1 MSLPV
6 EKGLARW
13 SLARW
18 STARWSL
25 PIAIALM
32 VIWGVNFSVTKTILD
47 QVSVSAMLF
56 VRFLWMMLLG
66 LAMLAWLYRGR
77 FASSLPHRRDW
88 PRFLAAGL
96 IGHTAHV
103 GIVTWGLHLSTP
115 FSSSLV
121 LTSGPLWTLLILV
134 ALGAEKL
141 RTPQV
146 VGTVAAFLGILLF
159 MSDKF
164 SSGVLRAGLGDLVLL
179 LAAGLF
185 SLYTVVTRPL
195 TSRYGAPVLLGYTLL
210 VGAPPV
216 LLFTL
221 PAFLAES
228 WRELPATIW
237 VWMFYAVTISSFL
250 GWLGWAWINQVRGVA
265 KSAPLMYMMPPIAG
279 VVSWITLG
287 ENFTWLKITGAL
299 VTMAGVAWAQFGSGT
314 KHTVSQ
320 ADSG

>member
-1 MSLPV
+1 MSAPV

-13 SLARW
+13 SFA
-18 STARWSL
+18 
-25 PIAIALM
+25 IAIALM
-32 VIWGVNFSVTKTILD
+32 VIWGVNFSVTKTILE
-47 QVSVSAMLF
+47 QVSVPAMLF

-66 LAMLAWLYRGR
+66 LGMLGWLYRGR
-77 FASSLPHRRDW
+77 FRQSIPNKRDV
-88 PRFLAAGL
+88 PRFIAAGL

-121 LTSGPLWTLLILV
+121 LTSGPLWTLLILA

-141 RTPQV
+141 RAPQV

-164 SSGVLRAGLGDLVLL
+164 ASGVLRAGLGDLVLL
-179 LAAGLF
+179 FAAGLF
-185 SLYTVVTRPL
+185 SLYTVVARPL
-195 TSRYGAPVLLGYTLL
+195 TSRYGAPVLLGYTLV

-221 PAFLAES
+221 PAFLMEP
-228 WRELPATIW
+228 WQQIPASIW
-237 VWMFYAVTISSFL
+237 LWMFYAVTISSFL

-265 KSAPLMYMMPPIAG
+265 KSAPLMYMMSPIAG
-279 VVSWITLG
+279 LVSWVTMG
-287 ENFTWLKITGAL
+287 ETFTWLKIVGAL
-299 VTMAGVAWAQFGSGT
+299 LTMAGVAWAQFSGGLRN
-314 KHTVSQ
+314 TVVQ
-320 ADSG
+320 PDSG

>member
-1 MSLPV
+1 MTAPL

-13 SLARW
+13 SF
-18 STARWSL
+18 
-25 PIAIALM
+25 PIAIVLM
-32 VIWGVNFSVTKTILD
+32 VVWGVNFSVTKTILD
-47 QVSVSAMLF
+47 QVPVAALLF
-56 VRFLWMMLLG
+56 VRFLWMLLLG
-66 LAMLAWLYRGR
+66 LCLLAWLYRGR
-77 FASSLPHRRDW
+77 LRQSLPSRRDW
-88 PRFLAAGL
+88 PRFIAAGL

-121 LTSGPLWTLLILV
+121 LTSGPLWTLLILT
-134 ALGAEKL
+134 ALGAERL
-141 RTPQV
+141 RRAQV
-146 VGTVAAFLGILLF
+146 IGTLAAFLGILLF

-179 LAAGLF
+179 FAAGLF
-185 SLYTVVTRPL
+185 SLYTVVARPL

-216 LLFTL
+216 LIFTL
-221 PAFLAES
+221 PAFLAEP
-228 WRELPATIW
+228 WRALPASIW
-237 VWMFYAVTISSFL
+237 LWMFYAVTISSFL

-265 KSAPLMYMMPPIAG
+265 RSAPLMYMMPPIAG

-287 ENFTWLKITGAL
+287 EIFTWLKITGAL
-299 VTMAGVAWAQFGSGT
+299 VTMAGVAWAQFGSVWR
-314 KHTVSQ
+314 HTVSQ

>member
-1 MSLPV
+1 MSASP

-13 SLARW
+13 SFQ
-18 STARWSL
+18 
-25 PIAIALM
+25 IAIALM

-47 QVSVSAMLF
+47 QVPVGALLF
-56 VRFLWMMLLG
+56 VRFLWMMVLG
-66 LAMLAWLYRGR
+66 LGLLAWLYRGR
-77 FASSLPHRRDW
+77 LRQSLPHRRDI
-88 PRFLAAGL
+88 PRFIAAGL
-96 IGHTAHV
+96 LGHTAHV

-121 LTSGPLWTLLILV
+121 LTSGPLWTLLIL
-134 ALGAEKL
+134 ASLGAERL
-141 RTPQV
+141 RTTQV
-146 VGTVAAFLGILLF
+146 VGTLAAFMGILLF

-164 SSGVLRAGLGDLVLL
+164 TSGVLRAGVGDLVLL

-185 SLYTVVTRPL
+185 SLYTVIARPL

-210 VGAPPV
+210 FGAPPV

-221 PAFLAES
+221 PSMLAEP
-228 WRELPATIW
+228 WAKLPLAIW
-237 VWMFYAVTISSFL
+237 LWMFYAVTISSFL

-279 VVSWITLG
+279 LVSWVTLG
-287 ENFTWLKITGAL
+287 ETFTWLKIAGAL
-299 VTMAGVAWAQFGSGT
+299 ITMAGVAWAQFGGGLR
-314 KHTVSQ
+314 HTVAQ

>member
-1 MSLPV
+1 MSAPI

-13 SLARW
+13 SF
-18 STARWSL
+18 
-25 PIAIALM
+25 AIAVTLM

-47 QVSVSAMLF
+47 QVSVGALLF

-66 LAMLAWLYRGR
+66 VCLLGWLYRGR
-77 FASSLPHRRDW
+77 IRESIPSRRDL
-88 PRFLAAGL
+88 PRFIAAGL

-121 LTSGPLWTLLILV
+121 LTSGPLWTLLILA

-141 RTPQV
+141 RPPQV

-164 SSGVLRAGLGDLVLL
+164 TSGVLRAGLGDLMLL
-179 LAAGLF
+179 VAAGLF
-185 SLYTVVTRPL
+185 SLYTVVARPL
-195 TSRYGAPVLLGYTLL
+195 TARYGAPVLLGYTLL

-216 LLFTL
+216 VLFTL

-228 WRELPATIW
+228 WSDLPATVW
-237 VWMFYAVTISSFL
+237 LWMFYAVTISSFL

-287 ENFTWLKITGAL
+287 ETFTWLKISGAL
-299 VTMAGVAWAQFGSGT
+299 VTMAGVAWAQFGGGL
-314 KHTVSQ
+314 HPTVSQ

>member
-1 MSLPV
+1 MSAPAD
-6 EKGLARW
+6 KGLARW
-13 SLARW
+13 SLG
-18 STARWSL
+18 
-25 PIAIALM
+25 IAVALM
-32 VIWGVNFSVTKTILD
+32 VVWGVNFSVTKTILD
-47 QVSVSAMLF
+47 QVSVGAMLF

-66 LAMLAWLYRGR
+66 LCLLAWLYRGR
-77 FASSLPHRRDW
+77 FRQSMPLKRDL
-88 PRFLAAGL
+88 PRFIAAGL

-121 LTSGPLWTLLILV
+121 LTSGPLWTLLILAGV
-134 ALGAEKL
+134 GAENL
-141 RTPQV
+141 RRPQV

-164 SSGVLRAGLGDLVLL
+164 SSGVLRAGLGDLMLL
-179 LAAGLF
+179 FAAGLF
-185 SLYTVVTRPL
+185 SLYTVVARPL

-221 PAFLAES
+221 PAFLAEP
-228 WRELPATIW
+228 WGTVPATIW
-237 VWMFYAVTISSFL
+237 LWMIYAVTLSSFM

-279 VVSWITLG
+279 AVSWITLG
-287 ENFTWLKITGAL
+287 ETFTWLKITGAL
-299 VTMAGVAWAQFGSGT
+299 VTMAGVAWAQFSSGT
-314 KHTVSQ
+314 ARTVSQ

>member
-1 MSLPV
+1 MSVPV
-6 EKGLARW
+6 TKGLSRW
-13 SLARW
+13 SLE
-18 STARWSL
+18 
-25 PIAIALM
+25 IAIVLM
-32 VIWGVNFSVTKTILD
+32 IVWGVNFSVTKIILD
-47 QVSVSAMLF
+47 QVSVGALLF
-56 VRFLWMMLLG
+56 VRFLWMLLLG
-66 LAMLAWLYRGR
+66 LCLLAWLYRGR
-77 FASSLPHRRDW
+77 FKASIPSRRDV
-88 PRFLAAGL
+88 PRFIAAGL

-103 GIVTWGLHLSTP
+103 GLVTWGLHLSTP

-121 LTSGPLWTLLILV
+121 LTSGPLWTLLILA
-134 ALGAEKL
+134 ALGADRL

-146 VGTVAAFLGILLF
+146 VGTAAAFLGILLF

-185 SLYTVVTRPL
+185 SLYTVVARPL

-216 LLFTL
+216 LVFTF
-221 PAFLAES
+221 PVFLAEP
-228 WRELPATIW
+228 WRALPGTVW
-237 VWMFYAVTISSFL
+237 LWMFYAVTLSSFL

-287 ENFTWLKITGAL
+287 ETFTWLKVTGAL

-314 KHTVSQ
+314 GRTVAQ

>member
-1 MSLPV
+1 MTAPL

-13 SLARW
+13 SFA
-18 STARWSL
+18 
-25 PIAIALM
+25 IAIALM
-32 VIWGVNFSVTKTILD
+32 AVWGVNFSVTKTILD
-47 QVSVSAMLF
+47 QVPVSALLF

-66 LAMLAWLYRGR
+66 MGLLAWLYRGR
-77 FASSLPHRRDW
+77 LRQSIPSRRDL
-88 PRFLAAGL
+88 PRFIAAGL

-121 LTSGPLWTLLILV
+121 LTSGPLWTLLILA
-134 ALGAEKL
+134 ALGAERL

-146 VGTVAAFLGILLF
+146 VGTVVAFLGILLF

-164 SSGVLRAGLGDLVLL
+164 ASGVLRAGLGDLVLL
-179 LAAGLF
+179 FAADLF
-185 SLYTVVTRPL
+185 SLYTVVARPL
-195 TSRYGAPVLLGYTLL
+195 TSRYGAPVLLGYTLV

-221 PAFLAES
+221 PAFLAEP
-228 WRELPATIW
+228 WRALPATIW
-237 VWMFYAVTISSFL
+237 LWMFYAVTLSSFL

-265 KSAPLMYMMPPIAG
+265 RSAPLMYMMPPIAG

-287 ENFTWLKITGAL
+287 ETFTWLKISGAL
-299 VTMAGVAWAQFGSGT
+299 VTMAGVAWAQFGGGLRA
-314 KHTVSQ
+314 TVSQ

>member
-1 MSLPV
+1 MTAPV
-6 EKGLARW
+6 EKGLARR
-13 SLARW
+13 SF
-18 STARWSL
+18 
-25 PIAIALM
+25 PIAVVLM
-32 VIWGVNFSVTKTILD
+32 VIWGVNFPVTKTILD
-47 QVSVSAMLF
+47 QVPVGALLF

-66 LAMLAWLYRGR
+66 LGLIAWLYRGR
-77 FASSLPHRRDW
+77 LRQSLPHRRDV
-88 PRFLAAGL
+88 PRFIAAGL

-121 LTSGPLWTLLILV
+121 LSSGPLWTLLILA
-134 ALGAEKL
+134 ALGAERL
-141 RTPQV
+141 RPPQV

-185 SLYTVVTRPL
+185 SLYTVVARPL

-221 PAFLAES
+221 PAFLAEP
-228 WRELPATIW
+228 WRALPASIW
-237 VWMFYAVTISSFL
+237 LWVFYAVTISSFL
-250 GWLGWAWINQVRGVA
+250 GWLGWAWVNQVRGVA

-287 ENFTWLKITGAL
+287 ETFTWLKLSGAG
-299 VTMAGVAWAQFGSGT
+299 VTMAGVAWAQFGSVRRV
-314 KHTVSQ
+314 TVSQ

>member
-1 MSLPV
+1 MTAPV

-13 SLARW
+13 SF
-18 STARWSL
+18 
-25 PIAIALM
+25 PIAVVLM
-32 VIWGVNFSVTKTILD
+32 VLWGVNFSVTKTILD
-47 QVSVSAMLF
+47 QVPVGALLF
-56 VRFLWMMLLG
+56 VRFLWMLLLG
-66 LAMLAWLYRGR
+66 LGLIAWLYRGR
-77 FASSLPHRRDW
+77 LRQSLPHRRDV
-88 PRFLAAGL
+88 PRFIAAGL

-121 LTSGPLWTLLILV
+121 LSSGPLWTLLILA
-134 ALGAEKL
+134 ALGAERL
-141 RTPQV
+141 RPPQV
-146 VGTVAAFLGILLF
+146 SGTVAAFLGILLF
-159 MSDKF
+159 MADKF
-164 SSGVLRAGLGDLVLL
+164 SSDVLRAGLGDLVLL

-185 SLYTVVTRPL
+185 SLYTIVARPL

-221 PAFLAES
+221 PAFLAEP
-228 WRELPATIW
+228 WRALPASIW
-237 VWMFYAVTISSFL
+237 LWMFYAVTISSFL
-250 GWLGWAWINQVRGVA
+250 GWLGWAWINQVRGIG

-287 ENFTWLKITGAL
+287 ETFTWLKLSGAG
-299 VTMAGVAWAQFGSGT
+299 VTMAGVAWAQFGSVRRV
-314 KHTVSQ
+314 TVSQ

>member
-1 MSLPV
+1 MSAPI
-6 EKGLARW
+6 EKGLARR
-13 SLARW
+13 SFA
-18 STARWSL
+18 
-25 PIAIALM
+25 IAIALM

-47 QVSVSAMLF
+47 QVSVGALLF

-66 LAMLAWLYRGR
+66 LCLLAWLYRGR
-77 FASSLPHRRDW
+77 FKESIPSRRDV
-88 PRFLAAGL
+88 PRFVAAGL

-141 RTPQV
+141 RPPQV

-164 SSGVLRAGLGDLVLL
+164 TSGVLRAGVGDLVLL
-179 LAAGLF
+179 VAAGLF
-185 SLYTVVTRPL
+185 SLYTVVARPL
-195 TSRYGAPVLLGYTLL
+195 TARYGAPVLLGYTLL

-216 LLFTL
+216 VLFTL

-228 WRELPATIW
+228 WGDLPASIW
-237 VWMFYAVTISSFL
+237 LWMFYAVTISSFL

-287 ENFTWLKITGAL
+287 ETFTWLKISGAL
-299 VTMAGVAWAQFGSGT
+299 VTMAGVAWAQFAGGLNR
-314 KHTVSQ
+314 TVSQ

>member
-1 MSLPV
+1 MTAPV
-6 EKGLARW
+6 EKGLARR
-13 SLARW
+13 SF
-18 STARWSL
+18 
-25 PIAIALM
+25 PIAVVLM

-47 QVSVSAMLF
+47 QVSVGALLF

-66 LAMLAWLYRGR
+66 LGLIAWLYRGR
-77 FASSLPHRRDW
+77 LRQSLPHRRDV
-88 PRFLAAGL
+88 PRFIAAGL

-121 LTSGPLWTLLILV
+121 LSSGPLWTLLILA
-134 ALGAEKL
+134 ALGAERL
-141 RTPQV
+141 RPPQV

-185 SLYTVVTRPL
+185 SLYTVVARPL

-221 PAFLAES
+221 PAFLAEP
-228 WRELPATIW
+228 WRALPASIW
-237 VWMFYAVTISSFL
+237 LWEFYAVTISSFL
-250 GWLGWAWINQVRGVA
+250 GWLGWAWVNQVRGVA

-287 ENFTWLKITGAL
+287 ETFTWLKISGAG
-299 VTMAGVAWAQFGSGT
+299 VTMAGVAWAQFGSVRRV
-314 KHTVSQ
+314 TVSQ

>member
-1 MSLPV
+1 MTAPV

-13 SLARW
+13 SF
-18 STARWSL
+18 
-25 PIAIALM
+25 PIAVVLM

-47 QVSVSAMLF
+47 QVPLGALLF

-66 LAMLAWLYRGR
+66 LGLIAWLYRGR
-77 FASSLPHRRDW
+77 LRQSLPHRRDV
-88 PRFLAAGL
+88 PRFIAAGL

-121 LTSGPLWTLLILV
+121 LSSGPLWTLLILA
-134 ALGAEKL
+134 ALGAERL
-141 RTPQV
+141 RPPQV

-185 SLYTVVTRPL
+185 SLYTVVARPL

-221 PAFLAES
+221 PAFLVEP
-228 WRELPATIW
+228 WRALPASIW
-237 VWMFYAVTISSFL
+237 LWMFYAVTISSFL
-250 GWLGWAWINQVRGVA
+250 GWLGWAWVNQVRGVA

-287 ENFTWLKITGAL
+287 ETFTWLKISGAG
-299 VTMAGVAWAQFGSGT
+299 VTMAGVAWAQFGSVRRV
-314 KHTVSQ
+314 TVSQ

>member
-1 MSLPV
+1 MTAPV

-13 SLARW
+13 SF
-18 STARWSL
+18 
-25 PIAIALM
+25 PIAIVLM

-47 QVSVSAMLF
+47 QVPVGALLF

-66 LAMLAWLYRGR
+66 LGLIAWLYRGR
-77 FASSLPHRRDW
+77 LRQSLPHQRDV
-88 PRFLAAGL
+88 PRFIAAGL

-103 GIVTWGLHLSTP
+103 GIVTWGLNLSTP

-121 LTSGPLWTLLILV
+121 LTSGPLWTLLILA

-141 RTPQV
+141 RPPQV
-146 VGTVAAFLGILLF
+146 VGTLAAFLGILLF

-164 SSGVLRAGLGDLVLL
+164 SSGVLRAGFGDLLLL

-185 SLYTVVTRPL
+185 SLYTVVARPL

-221 PAFLAES
+221 PAFLAEP
-228 WRELPATIW
+228 WRALPASIW
-237 VWMFYAVTISSFL
+237 LWMFYAVTISSFL
-250 GWLGWAWINQVRGVA
+250 GWLGWAWINQVRGIG

-287 ENFTWLKITGAL
+287 ETFTWLKISGAG
-299 VTMAGVAWAQFGSGT
+299 VTMAGVAWAQFGGT
-314 KHTVSQ
+314 RGSVRRVTVSQ